1 MKLTNHYLL
10 MAATVA
16 AAMLLNPQ
24 RSLADDDLVEAYQ
37 FTATTMAG
45 SSVSVI
51 LAKSDD
57 KEEGPRMLHKDRVF
71 RLDGK
76 EINASDI
83 QYIRIAKT
91 MVSAVREV
99 NVQPVPHADNNIYS
113 INGQLVRK
121 NVKTV
126 NALKGLPAGI
136 YVVGGK
142 KFIVK

>member
-24 RSLADDDLVEAYQ
+24 RCLADDDLVEAYQ
-37 FTATTMAG
+37 FTATTMTG

-57 KEEGPRMLHKDRVF
+57 KEGPRMLHKDRVF

-91 MVSAVREV
+91 MVSAIREID
-99 NVQPVPHADNNIYS
+99 VQPVPHVDNNVYS
-113 INGQLVRK
+113 INGQLMRR
-121 NVKTV
+121 
-126 NALKGLPAGI
+126 NADTLDNLPKGI
-136 YVVGGK
+136 YIVNGK
-142 KFIVK
+142 KHIVK

>member
-57 KEEGPRMLHKDRVF
+57 KVGPRMLHKDRVF

-113 INGQLVRK
+113 INGQLVRRNANTLDSLPK
-121 NVKTV
+121 GSYIV
-126 NALKGLPAGI
+126 N
-136 YVVGGK
+136 GK
-142 KFIVK
+142 KHIVK

>member
-24 RSLADDDLVEAYQ
+24 RCLADDDLVEAYQ

-57 KEEGPRMLHKDRVF
+57 KEGPRMLHKDRVF

-91 MVSAVREV
+91 MVSAIREID
-99 NVQPVPHADNNIYS
+99 VQPVPHVDNNVYS
-113 INGQLVRK
+113 INGQLVRR
-121 NVKTV
+121 
-126 NALKGLPAGI
+126 NADTLDNLPKGI
-136 YVVGGK
+136 YIVNGK
-142 KFIVK
+142 KHIVR

>member
-24 RSLADDDLVEAYQ
+24 RCLADDDLVEAYQ

-57 KEEGPRMLHKDRVF
+57 KEGPRMLHKDRVF

-91 MVSAVREV
+91 MVSAIREID
-99 NVQPVPHADNNIYS
+99 VQPVPHVDNNVYS
-113 INGQLVRK
+113 INGQLVRR
-121 NVKTV
+121 
-126 NALKGLPAGI
+126 NADTLDNLPKGI
-136 YVVGGK
+136 Y
-142 KFIVK
+142 IVNGNKHIFK

>member
-24 RSLADDDLVEAYQ
+24 RCLADDDLVEAYQ

-57 KEEGPRMLHKDRVF
+57 KEGPRMLHKDRVF

-76 EINASDI
+76 EINASAI

-91 MVSAVREV
+91 MV
-99 NVQPVPHADNNIYS
+99 NVQPERRNDNNVYS
-113 INGQLVRK
+113 INGQLVRR
-121 NVKTV
+121 
-126 NALKGLPAGI
+126 NADTLDNLPKGI
-136 YVVGGK
+136 YIVNGK
-142 KFIVK
+142 KHIVK

>member
-24 RSLADDDLVEAYQ
+24 RCLADDDLVEAYQ

-57 KEEGPRMLHKDRVF
+57 KEGPRMLHKDRVF

-76 EINASDI
+76 EINATDI

-91 MVSAVREV
+91 MVSAIREID
-99 NVQPVPHADNNIYS
+99 VQPVPHVDNNVYS
-113 INGQLVRK
+113 INGQLVRR
-121 NVKTV
+121 
-126 NALKGLPAGI
+126 NADTLDNLPKGI
-136 YVVGGK
+136 YIVNGK
-142 KFIVK
+142 KHIVK

>member
-10 MAATVA
+10 MAVTIA

-24 RSLADDDLVEAYQ
+24 RCLADDDLVEAYQ
-37 FTATTMAG
+37 FTATTTSG

-57 KEEGPRMLHKDRVF
+57 KEGPRLFHKDKVF

-76 EINASDI
+76 EINPSDI

-91 MVSAVREV
+91 MVSAIREV
-99 NVQPVPHADNNIYS
+99 NVQPERRNDNNVYS
-113 INGQLVRK
+113 INGQLVRR
-121 NVKTV
+121 
-126 NALKGLPAGI
+126 NAETLDNLPKGI
-136 YVVGGK
+136 YIVNGK
-142 KFIVK
+142 KHIVK

>member
-24 RSLADDDLVEAYQ
+24 RCLADDDLVEAYQ
-37 FTATTMAG
+37 FTATTMTG

-57 KEEGPRMLHKDRVF
+57 KEGPRMLHKDRVF

-99 NVQPVPHADNNIYS
+99 NVQPVPHVDNNVYS
-113 INGQLVRK
+113 INGQLVRR
-121 NVKTV
+121 
-126 NALKGLPAGI
+126 NANTLDNLPKGI
-136 YVVGGK
+136 YIVNGK
-142 KFIVK
+142 KHIVK

>member
-24 RSLADDDLVEAYQ
+24 RCLADDDLVEAYQ

-57 KEEGPRMLHKDRVF
+57 KEGPRMLHKDRVF

-91 MVSAVREV
+91 MVSAIREID
-99 NVQPVPHADNNIYS
+99 VQPVPHVDNNVYS
-113 INGQLVRK
+113 INGQLVRR
-121 NVKTV
+121 
-126 NALKGLPAGI
+126 NANTLDNLPKGI
-136 YVVGGK
+136 YIVNGK
-142 KFIVK
+142 KHIVK

>member
-24 RSLADDDLVEAYQ
+24 RCLADDDLVEAYQ

-57 KEEGPRMLHKDRVF
+57 KEGPRMLHKDRVF

-91 MVSAVREV
+91 MVSAIREID
-99 NVQPVPHADNNIYS
+99 VQPGPRVDNNVYS
-113 INGQLVRK
+113 INGQLVRR
-121 NVKTV
+121 
-126 NALKGLPAGI
+126 NADTLDNLPKGI
-136 YVVGGK
+136 YIVNGK
-142 KFIVK
+142 KHIVK

>member
-24 RSLADDDLVEAYQ
+24 RCLADDDLVEAYK

-57 KEEGPRMLHKDRVF
+57 KEGPRMLHKERVF

-91 MVSAVREV
+91 MVSAIREID
-99 NVQPVPHADNNIYS
+99 VQPVPHVDNNVYS
-113 INGQLVRK
+113 INGQLVRR
-121 NVKTV
+121 
-126 NALKGLPAGI
+126 NADTLDNLPKGI
-136 YVVGGK
+136 Y
-142 KFIVK
+142 IVN

>member
-24 RSLADDDLVEAYQ
+24 RCLADDDLVEAYQ
-37 FTATTMAG
+37 FTATTMTG

-57 KEEGPRMLHKDRVF
+57 KEGPRMLHKDRVF

-91 MVSAVREV
+91 MVSAIREID
-99 NVQPVPHADNNIYS
+99 VQPVPHVDNNVYS
-113 INGQLVRK
+113 INGQLVRR
-121 NVKTV
+121 
-126 NALKGLPAGI
+126 NADTLDNLPKGI
-136 YVVGGK
+136 YIVNGK
-142 KFIVK
+142 KHIVK

>member
-24 RSLADDDLVEAYQ
+24 RCLADDDLVEAYQ

-57 KEEGPRMLHKDRVF
+57 KEGPRMLHKDRVF

-91 MVSAVREV
+91 MVSAIREID
-99 NVQPVPHADNNIYS
+99 VQPVPHVDNNVYS
-113 INGQLVRK
+113 INGQLVRR
-121 NVKTV
+121 
-126 NALKGLPAGI
+126 NADTLDNLPKGI
-136 YVVGGK
+136 YIVNGK
-142 KFIVK
+142 KVVK

>member
-24 RSLADDDLVEAYQ
+24 RCLADDDLVEAYQ
-37 FTATTMAG
+37 FTATTMTG

-57 KEEGPRMLHKDRVF
+57 KEGPRMLHKDRVF

-83 QYIRIAKT
+83 QYIRITKT
-91 MVSAVREV
+91 MVSAIREID
-99 NVQPVPHADNNIYS
+99 VQPVPHVDNNVYS
-113 INGQLVRK
+113 INGQLVRR
-121 NVKTV
+121 
-126 NALKGLPAGI
+126 NADTLDNLPKGI
-136 YVVGGK
+136 YIVNGK
-142 KFIVK
+142 KHIVK

>member
-51 LAKSDD
+51 LAKSED
-57 KEEGPRMLHKDRVF
+57 KEGPRMLHKDRVF

-91 MVSAVREV
+91 MVSAIREID
-99 NVQPVPHADNNIYS
+99 VQPVPHVDNNVYS
-113 INGQLVRK
+113 INGQLVRR
-121 NVKTV
+121 
-126 NALKGLPAGI
+126 NADTLDNLPKGI
-136 YVVGGK
+136 YIVNGK
-142 KFIVK
+142 KHIVK

>member
-24 RSLADDDLVEAYQ
+24 RCLADDDLVEAYQ
-37 FTATTMAG
+37 FTATTMTG

-51 LAKSDD
+51 IAKSDD
-57 KEEGPRMLHKDRVF
+57 KEGPRMLHKDRVF

-91 MVSAVREV
+91 MVSAIREID
-99 NVQPVPHADNNIYS
+99 VQPVPHVDNNVYS
-113 INGQLVRK
+113 INGQLVRR
-121 NVKTV
+121 
-126 NALKGLPAGI
+126 NADTLDNLPKGI
-136 YVVGGK
+136 YIVNGK
-142 KFIVK
+142 KHIVK

>member
-16 AAMLLNPQ
+16 AAMSLNPQ
-24 RSLADDDLVEAYQ
+24 RCLADDDLVEAYQ

-57 KEEGPRMLHKDRVF
+57 KEGPRMLHKDRVF

-91 MVSAVREV
+91 MVSAIREV
-99 NVQPVPHADNNIYS
+99 DVQPVPGVDNNVYS
-113 INGQLVRK
+113 INGQLVRR
-121 NVKTV
+121 
-126 NALKGLPAGI
+126 NADTLDNLPKGI
-136 YVVGGK
+136 YIVNGK
-142 KFIVK
+142 KHIVK

>member
-24 RSLADDDLVEAYQ
+24 RCLADDDLVEAYQ

-57 KEEGPRMLHKDRVF
+57 KEGPRMLHKDRVF

-76 EINASDI
+76 EINAYDI

-91 MVSAVREV
+91 MVSAIREID
-99 NVQPVPHADNNIYS
+99 VQPVPHVDNNVYS
-113 INGQLVRK
+113 INGQLVRR
-121 NVKTV
+121 
-126 NALKGLPAGI
+126 NADTLDNLPKGI
-136 YVVGGK
+136 YIVNGK
-142 KFIVK
+142 KHIVK

>member
-24 RSLADDDLVEAYQ
+24 RCLADDDLVEAYQ

-57 KEEGPRMLHKDRVF
+57 KEGPRMLHKDRVF

-99 NVQPVPHADNNIYS
+99 NVQPVPHVDNNVYS
-113 INGQLVRK
+113 INGQLVRR
-121 NVKTV
+121 
-126 NALKGLPAGI
+126 NADTLDNLPKGI
-136 YVVGGK
+136 YIVNGK
-142 KFIVK
+142 KHIVK

>member
-24 RSLADDDLVEAYQ
+24 RCLADDHLVEAYQ

-57 KEEGPRMLHKDRVF
+57 KEGPRMLHKDRVF

-91 MVSAVREV
+91 MVSAIREID
-99 NVQPVPHADNNIYS
+99 VQPVPHVDNNVYS
-113 INGQLVRK
+113 INGQLVRR
-121 NVKTV
+121 
-126 NALKGLPAGI
+126 NADTLDNLPKGI
-136 YVVGGK
+136 YIVNGK
-142 KFIVK
+142 KHIVK

>member
-24 RSLADDDLVEAYQ
+24 RCLADDDLVEAYQ

-57 KEEGPRMLHKDRVF
+57 KEGPRMLHKDRVF

-91 MVSAVREV
+91 MVSAIREID
-99 NVQPVPHADNNIYS
+99 VQPVPHVDNNVYS
-113 INGQLVRK
+113 INGQLVRRNADTLDNLTK
-121 NVKTV
+121 GNYIV
-126 NALKGLPAGI
+126 N
-136 YVVGGK
+136 GK
-142 KFIVK
+142 KHIVK

>member
-10 MAATVA
+10 MAVTIA

-24 RSLADDDLVEAYQ
+24 RCLADDDLVEAYQ
-37 FTATTMAG
+37 FTATTTSG

-57 KEEGPRMLHKDRVF
+57 KEGPRLFHKDKVF

-76 EINASDI
+76 EINPSDI

-91 MVSAVREV
+91 MVSAIREV
-99 NVQPVPHADNNIYS
+99 NVQPERRNDNNVYS
-113 INGQLVRK
+113 INGQLVRR
-121 NVKTV
+121 
-126 NALKGLPAGI
+126 NADTLDNLPKGI
-136 YVVGGK
+136 Y
-142 KFIVK
+142 IVNGSSQ

>member
-16 AAMLLNPQ
+16 AAMFLNPQ
-24 RSLADDDLVEAYQ
+24 RCLADDDLVEAYQ

-57 KEEGPRMLHKDRVF
+57 KEGPRMLHKDRVF

-113 INGQLVRK
+113 INGQLVRR
-121 NVKTV
+121 
-126 NALKGLPAGI
+126 NANTLDNLPKGI
-136 YVVGGK
+136 YIVNGK
-142 KFIVK
+142 KHIVK

>member
-24 RSLADDDLVEAYQ
+24 RCLADDDLVEAYQ

-57 KEEGPRMLHKDRVF
+57 KEGPRMLHKDRVF

-91 MVSAVREV
+91 MVSAIREID
-99 NVQPVPHADNNIYS
+99 VQPVSHVDNNVYS
-113 INGQLVRK
+113 INGQLVRR
-121 NVKTV
+121 
-126 NALKGLPAGI
+126 NADTLDNLPKGI
-136 YVVGGK
+136 YIVNGK
-142 KFIVK
+142 KHIVK

>member
-57 KEEGPRMLHKDRVF
+57 KVGPRMLHKDRVF

-113 INGQLVRK
+113 INGQLVRR
-121 NVKTV
+121 
-126 NALKGLPAGI
+126 NANTLDNLPKGI
-136 YVVGGK
+136 YIVNGK
-142 KFIVK
+142 KHIVK

>member
-24 RSLADDDLVEAYQ
+24 RCLADDDLVEAYQ

-57 KEEGPRMLHKDRVF
+57 KVGPRMLHKDRVF

-91 MVSAVREV
+91 MVSAIREID
-99 NVQPVPHADNNIYS
+99 VQPVPHVDNNVYS
-113 INGQLVRK
+113 INGQLVRR
-121 NVKTV
+121 
-126 NALKGLPAGI
+126 NADTLDNLPKGI
-136 YVVGGK
+136 YIVNGK
-142 KFIVK
+142 KHIVK

>member
-24 RSLADDDLVEAYQ
+24 RCLADDDLVEAYQ

-57 KEEGPRMLHKDRVF
+57 KEGPRMLHKDRVF

-91 MVSAVREV
+91 MVSAIREV
-99 NVQPVPHADNNIYS
+99 NVQPVPSVDNNVYS
-113 INGQLVRK
+113 INGQLVRR
-121 NVKTV
+121 
-126 NALKGLPAGI
+126 NADTLDNLPKGI
-136 YVVGGK
+136 YIVNGK
-142 KFIVK
+142 KHIVK

>member
-10 MAATVA
+10 MAVTIA

-24 RSLADDDLVEAYQ
+24 RCLADDDLVEAYQ
-37 FTATTMAG
+37 FTATTTSG

-57 KEEGPRMLHKDRVF
+57 KEGPRLFHKDKVF

-91 MVSAVREV
+91 MVSAIREV
-99 NVQPVPHADNNIYS
+99 NVQPERRNDNNVYS
-113 INGQLVRK
+113 INGQLVRR
-121 NVKTV
+121 
-126 NALKGLPAGI
+126 NADTLDNLPKGI
-136 YVVGGK
+136 YIVNGK
-142 KFIVK
+142 KHIVK

>member
-24 RSLADDDLVEAYQ
+24 RCLADDDLVEAYQ

-57 KEEGPRMLHKDRVF
+57 KEGPRMLHKDRVF

-83 QYIRIAKT
+83 HYIRIAKT
-91 MVSAVREV
+91 MVSAIREID
-99 NVQPVPHADNNIYS
+99 VQPVPHVDNNVYS
-113 INGQLVRK
+113 INGQLVRR
-121 NVKTV
+121 
-126 NALKGLPAGI
+126 NADTLDNLPKGI
-136 YVVGGK
+136 YIVNGK
-142 KFIVK
+142 KHIVK

>member
-24 RSLADDDLVEAYQ
+24 RCLADNDLVEAYQ

-57 KEEGPRMLHKDRVF
+57 KEGPRMLHKDRVF

-91 MVSAVREV
+91 MVSAIREID
-99 NVQPVPHADNNIYS
+99 VQPVPHVDNNVYS
-113 INGQLVRK
+113 INGQLVRR
-121 NVKTV
+121 
-126 NALKGLPAGI
+126 NADTLDNLPKGI
-136 YVVGGK
+136 YIVNGK
-142 KFIVK
+142 KHIVK

>member
-1 MKLTNHYLL
+1 MKLTNRYLL

-24 RSLADDDLVEAYQ
+24 RCLADDDLVEAYQ

-57 KEEGPRMLHKDRVF
+57 KEGPRMLHKDRVF

-91 MVSAVREV
+91 MVSAIREID
-99 NVQPVPHADNNIYS
+99 VQPVPHVDNNVYS
-113 INGQLVRK
+113 INGQLVRR
-121 NVKTV
+121 
-126 NALKGLPAGI
+126 NANTLDNLPKGI
-136 YVVGGK
+136 YIVNGK
-142 KFIVK
+142 KHIVK

>member
-24 RSLADDDLVEAYQ
+24 RCLADDDLVEAYQ

-57 KEEGPRMLHKDRVF
+57 KEGPRMLHKDRVF

-91 MVSAVREV
+91 MVSAIREV
-99 NVQPVPHADNNIYS
+99 NVQPERRNDNNVYS
-113 INGQLVRK
+113 INGQLVRR
-121 NVKTV
+121 
-126 NALKGLPAGI
+126 NADTLDNLPKGI
-136 YVVGGK
+136 YIVNGK
-142 KFIVK
+142 KHIVK

>member
-24 RSLADDDLVEAYQ
+24 RCLADDDLVEAYQ
-37 FTATTMAG
+37 FTATTMTG

-51 LAKSDD
+51 LVKSDD
-57 KEEGPRMLHKDRVF
+57 KEGPRMLHKDRVF

-91 MVSAVREV
+91 MVSAIREID
-99 NVQPVPHADNNIYS
+99 VQPVPHVDNNVYS
-113 INGQLVRK
+113 INGQLVRR
-121 NVKTV
+121 
-126 NALKGLPAGI
+126 NADTLDNLPKGI
-136 YVVGGK
+136 YIVNGK
-142 KFIVK
+142 KHIVK

>member
-10 MAATVA
+10 MAVTIA

-24 RSLADDDLVEAYQ
+24 RCLADDDLVEAYQ
-37 FTATTMAG
+37 FTATTTSG

-57 KEEGPRMLHKDRVF
+57 KEGPRLFHKDKVF

-76 EINASDI
+76 EINPSDI

-91 MVSAVREV
+91 MVSAIREV
-99 NVQPVPHADNNIYS
+99 NVQPERRNDNNVYS
-113 INGQLVRK
+113 INGQLVRRNADTLDNLPK
-121 NVKTV
+121 GVYIV
-126 NALKGLPAGI
+126 N
-136 YVVGGK
+136 GK
-142 KFIVK
+142 KHIVK

>member
-24 RSLADDDLVEAYQ
+24 RCLADDDLVEAYQ

-45 SSVSVI
+45 SSASVI

-57 KEEGPRMLHKDRVF
+57 KEGPRMLHKDRVF

-91 MVSAVREV
+91 MVSAIREID
-99 NVQPVPHADNNIYS
+99 VQPVPHVDNNVYS
-113 INGQLVRK
+113 INGQLVRR
-121 NVKTV
+121 
-126 NALKGLPAGI
+126 NADTLDNLPKGI
-136 YVVGGK
+136 YIVNGK
-142 KFIVK
+142 KHIVK

>member
-24 RSLADDDLVEAYQ
+24 RCLADDDLVEAYQ

-57 KEEGPRMLHKDRVF
+57 NEGPRMLHKDRVF

-91 MVSAVREV
+91 MVSAIREID
-99 NVQPVPHADNNIYS
+99 VQPVPHVDNNVYS
-113 INGQLVRK
+113 INGQLVRR
-121 NVKTV
+121 
-126 NALKGLPAGI
+126 NADTLDNLPKGI
-136 YVVGGK
+136 YIVNGK
-142 KFIVK
+142 KHIVK

>member
-24 RSLADDDLVEAYQ
+24 RCLADDDLVEAYQ
-37 FTATTMAG
+37 FTATTMTG

-57 KEEGPRMLHKDRVF
+57 KEGPRMLHKDRVF
-71 RLDGK
+71 HLDGK

-91 MVSAVREV
+91 MVSAIREID
-99 NVQPVPHADNNIYS
+99 VQPVPHVDNNVYS
-113 INGQLVRK
+113 INGQLVRR
-121 NVKTV
+121 
-126 NALKGLPAGI
+126 NADTLDNLPKGI
-136 YVVGGK
+136 YIVNGK
-142 KFIVK
+142 KHIVK